1 MNDGTR
7 KIINPLFNAAVTG
20 GTIEEFS
27 QNAILLPAK
36 EKTAP
41 PILNISPGK

>member
-1 MNDGTR
+1 MNDGTK

-20 GTIEEFS
+20 GTIEEFT

-36 EKTAP
+36 EKTP
-41 PILNISPGK
+41 PPTLNISSGK